1 MQKKFKNRKNS
12 KEARQSELQSAVHNE
27 ISSQSSS
34 EEEIFL
40 TCTYPLGMI
49 SFTDHLEHVLVL

>member
-27 ISSQSSS
+27 ISSQSLR
-34 EEEIFL
+34 EEEKL
-40 TCTYPLGMI
+40 KSCKA
-49 SFTDHLEHVLVL
+49 E